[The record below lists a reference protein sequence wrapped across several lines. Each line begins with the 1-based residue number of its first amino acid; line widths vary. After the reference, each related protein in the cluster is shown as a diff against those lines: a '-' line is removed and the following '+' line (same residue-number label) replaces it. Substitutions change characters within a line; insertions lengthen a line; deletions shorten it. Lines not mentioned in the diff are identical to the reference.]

1 MFNLEFLRRDIMKQI
16 SLLLMILVSVLVF
29 VPCIMA
35 ADIPEISTADLKNRL
50 DARENML
57 LVNALSEIE
66 FTLQHIPGSVN
77 IPVGEILT
85 TKKLP
90 QDKQTLLIFY

>member
-1 MFNLEFLRRDIMKQI
+1 MMKQ
-16 SLLLMILVSVLVF
+16 STLLLMILVLVLVF
-29 VPCIMA
+29 VPCIKA
-35 ADIPEISTADLKNRL
+35 ADIPDISTADLKSKL
-50 DARENML
+50 DAKENML

-85 TKKLP
+85 TTKLP
-90 QDKQTLLIFY
+90 QDKQTLLVFY